1 MDRAVNKHRTITL
14 YHQYVAGALINIVY
28 VVILLSG
35 GTTFYNLQMPEG
47 KYSNNAMNG
56 TDVMT
61 YVVPAGNFLTYGV
74 FGKGT
79 VPDYHRTI
87 GYPMFLAFFMKVFGE
102 GWLYGVAFAQALL
115 FATIYPVLF
124 IINRELLGGTDKVF
138 YQSAVFLVATGCF
151 IVTTPIV
158 LTDMFFSTIF
168 SIGLC
173 LGVMAI
179 IRQRLIYLILHV
191 AFMGYAAEVRPTLA
205 LYPVLNA
212 AVLIIVARKAGLLTK
227 SHKIRSWIAAS
238 TIALLILCNGPAIR
252 NYINHGFF
260 ESTDIVAINLYDCL
274 MVEVLFLEDKV
285 DVYHAANREIAQISD
300 VEEQIKRKKAIAFE
314 VFLRYPFTTIGKIVI
329 HAQTILLRIPWR
341 ETAALAGVDLSPAAY
356 EKLSPKQTV
365 AIGAFGMATTL
376 LYTFFYI
383 LFVSFIVRAL
393 RGGQVLFGL
402 TLAAITVYFLFPP
415 FIAGGGFRMTLPV
428 IGIIALCA
436 FNELGRY
443 LSPSSSSS

>member
-1 MDRAVNKHRTITL
+1 MDKAINKLRPL
-14 YHQYVAGALINIVY
+14 ALWQYMAGALVNIVY
-28 VVILLSG
+28 VVVLLSN
-35 GTTFYNLQMPEG
+35 GTAFYNLRMPEG
-47 KYSNNAMNG
+47 EYSNNAMNG

-61 YVVPAGNFLTYGV
+61 YVEPARNFLTYGV

-87 GYPMFLAFFMKVFGE
+87 GYPMFLAFFMKVFG
-102 GWLYGVAFAQALL
+102 GYWLYGVIFAQALL
-115 FATIYPVLF
+115 FAAIYPVLF
-124 IINRELLGGTDKVF
+124 IINRELLGGADKVF
-138 YQSAVFLVATGCF
+138 YQAAVFLVATGCF

-173 LGVMAI
+173 LGVLAI
-179 IRQRLIYLILHV
+179 IRQRLIYLILHI

-212 AVLIIVARKAGLLTK
+212 AVLVIAARKAGLLNIN
-227 SHKIRSWIAAS
+227 KIRVWIAAS
-238 TIALLILCNGPAIR
+238 TLALMILCNGPAIR

-274 MVEVLFLEDKV
+274 MIEVLFLEDKI
-285 DVYHAANREIAQISD
+285 DIYHAANHEIAQISD
-300 VEEQIKRKKAIAFE
+300 VQEQIKRKKAIAFQ

-329 HAQTILLRIPWR
+329 HAQTILLRLPWR
-341 ETAALAGVDLSPAAY
+341 ETAALLGVDLSPGAY
-356 EKLSPKQTV
+356 DKLSPKQTV
-365 AIGAFGMATTL
+365 AIGAFGMVTTL
-376 LYTFFYI
+376 MYTFFYI

-393 RGGQVLFGL
+393 MGGQVLFGL

-415 FIAGGGFRMTLPV
+415 FIAGGGFRMTLPL

-443 LSPSSSSS
+443 LSSSSSS